1 VRIVLPK
8 NRFAGTTIYGCISN
22 FCSRDDGFLH
32 MFGASTNTQ
41 ETCSF
46 LTLIRGAC
54 ILPRE
59 ERITVV
65 LDNAKAHNNNATK
78 AHLRALNM
86 DALFMPPYSPELNS
100 IETVWGLMKARLKDL
115 IAKDVQTQMLTAQ
128 SFQAKL
134 VEALIFGPYILDR
147 AMMYNREAM
156 ETHL

>member
-1 VRIVLPK
+1 
-8 NRFAGTTIYGCISN
+8 
-22 FCSRDDGFLH
+22 

-65 LDNAKAHNNNATK
+65 LDNAKANNNNATK